1 MELGPARAWRVCTMA
16 ALIVLTAACSSS
28 GSPRSA
34 AAPSAGSS
42 RQTPAPSVTAD
53 QPAAAD
59 QPANA
64 DQPAS
69 APTSY
74 DGAFAALEADFDAR
88 LGVYA
93 IDTGSG
99 EEVAYR
105 ADERFA
111 YASTIK
117 ALAAAAVLS
126 QTSSEELDEVVTF
139 GAAEV
144 VSYSPVTAQRV
155 ATGMTLRE
163 LCDAAVR
170 FSDNTAANLLLQ
182 ELGGPDGLAAALADV
197 GDDVTRVVRTEPDLN
212 EALPGDERDT
222 STPRAMATSLRAYA
236 VDDAL
241 SPQDQALLTGW
252 LRGSTTGADLIRS
265 AVPDGWA
272 VGDKSGTGGFGTR
285 NDIAVLWP
293 PGREPLVVVTM
304 SDRDRQGADDA
315 LLASAA
321 EVVVDALAGAG

>member
-1 MELGPARAWRVCTMA
+1 MELGPARAWRVCTVA
-16 ALIVLTAACSSS
+16 ALLVLTAACSSS
-28 GSPRSA
+28 GSPPSE

-42 RQTPAPSVTAD
+42 PQAPAPSVTAD
-53 QPAAAD
+53 QPA
-59 QPANA
+59 
-64 DQPAS
+64 S
-69 APTSY
+69 APSSH
-74 DGAFAALEADFDAR
+74 DGEFAALEGDFDAR

-93 IDTGSG
+93 VDTGSG

-117 ALAAAAVLS
+117 ALAAAAVLER
-126 QTSSEELDEVVTF
+126 TSSEELDEVVTF
-139 GAAEV
+139 GTEEV
-144 VSYSPVTAQRV
+144 VSYSPVTAERV
-155 ATGMTLRE
+155 DTGVTLRE

-170 FSDNTAANLLLQ
+170 FSDNTAANLLLE
-182 ELGGPDGLAAALADV
+182 ELGGPDGLAAALAEV
-197 GDDVTRVVRTEPDLN
+197 GDDVTRVVRTEPELN

-241 SPQDQALLTGW
+241 SPQDRALLTGW

-315 LLASAA
+315 LLARAA
-321 EVVVDALAGAG
+321 EVVVEALAGAG

>member
-1 MELGPARAWRVCTMA
+1 MA
-16 ALIVLTAACSSS
+16 ALLVLTTACSSS
-28 GSPRSA
+28 GSPRPV
-34 AAPSAGSS
+34 AAPSAGPSP
-42 RQTPAPSVTAD
+42 QTPAPSVTAD
-53 QPAAAD
+53 P
-59 QPANA
+59 
-64 DQPAS
+64 PAS
-69 APTSY
+69 APSSY
-74 DGAFAALEADFDAR
+74 DDEFAALERDFDAR

-93 IDTGSG
+93 VDTGSG

-117 ALAAAAVLS
+117 ALAAAAVLER
-126 QTSSEELDEVVTF
+126 TSDEQLDEVVTF
-139 GAAEV
+139 GAEEV
-144 VSYSPVTAQRV
+144 VSYSPVTAERV
-155 ATGMTLRE
+155 DTGMTLRE

-182 ELGGPDGLAAALADV
+182 ELGGPDGLAVALADV
-197 GDDVTRVVRTEPDLN
+197 GDDVTKVVRTEPELN

-241 SPQDQALLTGW
+241 SPQDQAPLTGW
-252 LRGSTTGADLIRS
+252 LRGSTTGTDLIRS

-285 NDIAVLWP
+285 NDVAVLWP